1 MKEKNIFCIYGYLNV
16 SPYIKV
22 GRKSQLFFK
31 HIFSHKKP
39 RQSSEC
45 FIEFYKCFINDW
57 KTHMLFTSKIFVF
70 SNFK

>member
-1 MKEKNIFCIYGYLNV
+1 MKEKNIFSIYGCLNV

-31 HIFSHKKP
+31 PIFSHKKP

-45 FIEFYKCFINDW
+45 FIECI
-57 KTHMLFTSKIFVF
+57 IE
-70 SNFK
+70 

>member
-1 MKEKNIFCIYGYLNV
+1 MKEKNIFSIYGCLNV

-31 HIFSHKKP
+31 PIFSYKKP

-45 FIEFYKCFINDW
+45 FIECI
-57 KTHMLFTSKIFVF
+57 IE
-70 SNFK
+70 